1 MVEIAKAIS
10 NEARVIIMD
19 EPTSS
24 LTEREVATLFR
35 IIRELT
41 QKGVAIIYIS
51 HKMEEIFA
59 IADTITVLR
68 DGQYIVTKPASE
80 FNTDSL
86 ITLMVGRQIS
96 SLFPPSPLPPAV
108 RYCRYS
114 TSRAMANFPTS
125 VSLFTRAK
133 CWALPA

>member
-68 DGQYIVTKPASE
+68 DGQYIATKPASE
-80 FNTDSL
+80 FDTDSL
-86 ITLMVGRQIS
+86 ITLMVGRQID
-96 SLFPPSPLPPAV
+96 SLFPPS
-108 RYCRYS
+108 
-114 TSRAMANFPTS
+114 S
-125 VSLFTRAK
+125 VTPGR
-133 CWALPA
+133 